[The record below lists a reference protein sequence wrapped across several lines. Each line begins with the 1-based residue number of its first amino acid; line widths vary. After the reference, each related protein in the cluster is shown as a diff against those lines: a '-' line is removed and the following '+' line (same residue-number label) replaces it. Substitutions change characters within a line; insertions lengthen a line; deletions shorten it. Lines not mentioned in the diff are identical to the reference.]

1 MIFFSKVSL
10 PSKCEPGAVFRPP
23 GRKKK
28 EKRTL
33 ILMFVKK
40 NIYFFGHFTFGME
53 SGAVFRRP
61 GPTRT
66 LILTFV
72 K

>member
-10 PSKCEPGAVFRPP
+10 SSKCELGAVFWPP

-33 ILMFVKK
+33 ILTFVKK
-40 NIYFFGHFTFGME
+40 NIYFFLKVILPSEWSPELYFG
-53 SGAVFRRP
+53 
-61 GPTRT
+61 
-66 LILTFV
+66 ILDLQER
-72 K
+72 